1 MTREREQMS
10 VNFLISQAKN
20 IQKVIDENAS
30 EIEALDQNIGDGDH
44 IFNIQRGLKLVIELE
59 STIKDLPLAKALNM
73 IAMKVLSGIGGSS
86 GALFGT
92 FFISMAKSP
101 GLDKNVDFIKAC
113 EMIINGV
120 NAMKERG
127 KADIGEKTMMDVLI
141 PVSEKLNEL
150 KNNNNEMKQG
160 LNEVIKI
167 AEDRML
173 ATKDMLATK
182 GRASFLGERAK
193 GHIDPGARSSQLII
207 DTICKSLIN
216 Q

>member
-1 MTREREQMS
+1 MS

-44 IFNIQRGLKLVIELE
+44 VFNVQRGLKLVVELE
-59 STIKDLPLAKALNM
+59 NTIKDLPMDKALNM

-92 FFISMAKSP
+92 FFMSMAKTTD
-101 GLDKNVDFIKAC
+101 LDKNINFTKAC
-113 EMIINGV
+113 EMIINGIE
-120 NAMKERG
+120 AMKERG
-127 KADIGEKTMMDVLI
+127 KAGVGEKTMMDVLI
-141 PVSEKLNEL
+141 PVSEKLNDI
-150 KNNNNEMKQG
+150 KNKNEIKQG
-160 LNEVIKI
+160 LNEIIKI
-167 AEDRML
+167 ANDRML
-173 ATKDMLATK
+173 ATKDMLCTK

-207 DTICKSLIN
+207 DTICKSVIN
-216 Q
+216 QQEEKWKS

>member
-1 MTREREQMS
+1 MS

-20 IQKVIDENAS
+20 IQIVIDENAA

-44 IFNIQRGLKLVIELE
+44 IFNVQRGLKLVVELE
-59 STIKDLPLAKALNM
+59 KDIKNLPLQKSLNM

-92 FFISMAKSP
+92 FFMSMAKTP
-101 GLDKNVDFIKAC
+101 DLDKSVDFSKAC
-113 EMIINGV
+113 EMITTGI

-127 KADIGEKTMMDVLI
+127 KADVGEKTMMDVLL

-150 KNNNNEMKQG
+150 KSGNKDMKEG
-160 LNEVIKI
+160 LSEIIKI
-167 AEDRML
+167 AEERML

-207 DTICKSLIN
+207 DTICKSVIN

>member
-1 MTREREQMS
+1 MS

-20 IQKVIDENAS
+20 IQKVIDENAA

-44 IFNIQRGLKLVIELE
+44 IFNVQRGLKLVVELE
-59 STIKDLPLAKALNM
+59 NDIKNLPLQKGLNM

-92 FFISMAKSP
+92 FFMSMAKTP
-101 GLDKNVDFIKAC
+101 DLDKNIDFNKAC
-113 EMIINGV
+113 EMVITGI

-127 KADIGEKTMMDVLI
+127 KADVGEKTMMDVLI

-150 KNNNNEMKQG
+150 KSGNTDMDEG
-160 LNEVIKI
+160 LSEITKI

-216 Q
+216 K

>member
-1 MTREREQMS
+1 MS

-20 IQKVIDENAS
+20 IQKVINENAP

-44 IFNIQRGLKLVIELE
+44 VFNVQRGLKLVVELE
-59 STIKDLPLAKALNM
+59 NKIKDLSTDKALNM

-92 FFISMAKSP
+92 FFMSMAKTTD
-101 GLDKNVDFIKAC
+101 LDKNINFNKAC
-113 EMIINGV
+113 EMIINGIQ
-120 NAMKERG
+120 AMKERG
-127 KADIGEKTMMDVLI
+127 KADVGEKTMMDVLI
-141 PVSEKLNEL
+141 PVSVKLNEI
-150 KNNNNEMKQG
+150 KNNNSEIKQG
-160 LNEVIKI
+160 LSEIIKI

-173 ATKDMLATK
+173 STKDMLATK

-207 DTICKSLIN
+207 DTICKFIIN

>member
-1 MTREREQMS
+1 MS

-20 IQKVIDENAS
+20 IQIVIDENAP

-44 IFNIQRGLKLVIELE
+44 IFNVQRGLKLVVELE
-59 STIKDLPLAKALNM
+59 NDIKNLPLQKGLNM

-92 FFISMAKSP
+92 FFMSMAKTP
-101 GLDKNVDFIKAC
+101 DLDKGIDFSKAC
-113 EMIINGV
+113 EMIIKGV

-127 KADIGEKTMMDVLI
+127 KADVGEKTMMDVLI

-150 KNNNNEMKQG
+150 KTSDKDMKEG
-160 LNEVIKI
+160 LSEIIKI
-167 AEDRML
+167 AEERML
-173 ATKDMLATK
+173 STKDMLATK
-182 GRASFLGERAK
+182 GRASFLGERAR

-207 DTICKSLIN
+207 NTICKSLIN
-216 Q
+216 K

>member
-1 MTREREQMS
+1 MS
-10 VNFLISQAKN
+10 VSFLISQAKN
-20 IQKVIDENAS
+20 IQIVIDENAA

-44 IFNIQRGLKLVIELE
+44 IFNVQRGLKLVVELE
-59 STIKDLPLAKALNM
+59 NDIKNLPLQKGLNM

-92 FFISMAKSP
+92 FFMSMAKTP
-101 GLDKNVDFIKAC
+101 DLDKNIDFNKAC
-113 EMIINGV
+113 EMVITGI

-127 KADIGEKTMMDVLI
+127 KADVGEKTMMDVLI

-150 KNNNNEMKQG
+150 KNGNTDMKEG
-160 LNEVIKI
+160 LSEIIKI

-173 ATKDMLATK
+173 STKDMLATK
-182 GRASFLGERAK
+182 GRASFLGERAR

-207 DTICKSLIN
+207 NTICKSLIN

>member
-1 MTREREQMS
+1 MS

-20 IQKVIDENAS
+20 IQKVINENAS

-59 STIKDLPLAKALNM
+59 GTIKDLPLAKALNM

-101 GLDKNVDFIKAC
+101 DLDKDIEFRKAC
-113 EMIINGV
+113 EMIINGIQ
-120 NAMKERG
+120 AMKERG
-127 KADIGEKTMMDVLI
+127 KADVGEKTMMDVLI
-141 PVSEKLNEL
+141 PVSVKLNEI
-150 KNNNNEMKQG
+150 KNNNSEIKQG
-160 LNEVIKI
+160 LSEIIKI

-173 ATKDMLATK
+173 STKDMLATK

-207 DTICKSLIN
+207 DTICKSVIN

>member
-1 MTREREQMS
+1 MS

-20 IQKVIDENAS
+20 IQKVIDENAA

-44 IFNIQRGLKLVIELE
+44 IFNVQRGLKLVVELE
-59 STIKDLPLAKALNM
+59 NDIKNLPLQKGLNM

-92 FFISMAKSP
+92 FFMSMAKTP
-101 GLDKNVDFIKAC
+101 DLDKNIDFNKAC
-113 EMIINGV
+113 EMVITGI

-127 KADIGEKTMMDVLI
+127 KADVGEKTMMDVLI

-150 KNNNNEMKQG
+150 KSGNTDMNEG
-160 LNEVIKI
+160 LSEIIKI

-216 Q
+216 K

>member
-1 MTREREQMS
+1 MS

-20 IQKVIDENAS
+20 IQKVINENAS

-59 STIKDLPLAKALNM
+59 GTIKDLPLAKALNM

-92 FFISMAKSP
+92 FFISMAKTP
-101 GLDKNVDFIKAC
+101 DLDKDIEFRKAC
-113 EMIINGV
+113 EMIINGIQ
-120 NAMKERG
+120 AMKERG
-127 KADIGEKTMMDVLI
+127 KADVGEKTMMDVLI
-141 PVSEKLNEL
+141 PVSVKLNEI
-150 KNNNNEMKQG
+150 KNNNSEIKQG
-160 LNEVIKI
+160 LSEIIKI

-173 ATKDMLATK
+173 STKDMLATK

-207 DTICKSLIN
+207 DTICKFIIN

>member
-1 MTREREQMS
+1 MS

-20 IQKVIDENAS
+20 IQIVIDENAA

-44 IFNIQRGLKLVIELE
+44 IFNVQRGLKLVVELE
-59 STIKDLPLAKALNM
+59 NDIKNLPLQKGLNM

-92 FFISMAKSP
+92 FFMSMAKTP
-101 GLDKNVDFIKAC
+101 DLDKNIDFNKAC
-113 EMIINGV
+113 EMVIKGI

-127 KADIGEKTMMDVLI
+127 KADVGEKTMMDVLI

-150 KNNNNEMKQG
+150 KSGNTDMNEG
-160 LNEVIKI
+160 LSEIIKI

-173 ATKDMLATK
+173 GTKDMLATK

-216 Q
+216 K

>member
-1 MTREREQMS
+1 MS

-20 IQKVIDENAS
+20 IQIVIDENAA

-44 IFNIQRGLKLVIELE
+44 IFNVQRGLKLVVELE
-59 STIKDLPLAKALNM
+59 DDIKNLPLQKGLNM

-92 FFISMAKSP
+92 FFMSMAKTP
-101 GLDKNVDFIKAC
+101 DLDKNIDFNKAC
-113 EMIINGV
+113 EMVITGI

-127 KADIGEKTMMDVLI
+127 KADVGEKTMMDVLI

-150 KNNNNEMKQG
+150 KNESEFKSG

-167 AEDRML
+167 AEERML
-173 ATKDMLATK
+173 STKDMLATK

-207 DTICKSLIN
+207 DTICKSVIN
-216 Q
+216 N

>member
-1 MTREREQMS
+1 MS

-20 IQKVIDENAS
+20 IQIVIDENAA

-44 IFNIQRGLKLVIELE
+44 IFNVQRGLKLVVELE
-59 STIKDLPLAKALNM
+59 DDIKNLPLQKGLNM

-92 FFISMAKSP
+92 FFMSMAKTP
-101 GLDKNVDFIKAC
+101 DLDKDIDFKKAC
-113 EMIINGV
+113 EMVITGI

-127 KADIGEKTMMDVLI
+127 KADVGEKTMMDVLI

-150 KNNNNEMKQG
+150 KSGNTDMENG
-160 LNEVIKI
+160 LSEIIKI

-216 Q
+216 K

>member
-1 MTREREQMS
+1 MS

-20 IQKVIDENAS
+20 IQKVIDENAP
-30 EIEALDQNIGDGDH
+30 EIETLDQNIGDGDH

-59 STIKDLPLAKALNM
+59 GKIKDLPLPKALNT
-73 IAMKVLSGIGGSS
+73 IAMKVLSGIGGAS

-101 GLDKNVDFIKAC
+101 DLDKDVDFNKAC
-113 EMIINGV
+113 EMIISGIK
-120 NAMKERG
+120 AMKERG
-127 KADIGEKTMMDVLI
+127 KADVGEKTMMDVLL

-150 KNNNNEMKQG
+150 KNESEFKPG

-167 AEDRML
+167 AEERML
-173 ATKDMLATK
+173 STKDMLATK

-207 DTICKSLIN
+207 DTICKSVIN
-216 Q
+216 N